1 MFFINSVKVS
11 AINSYGYT
19 LKVCTEVLGQGLTT
33 QLLKIFKI
41 IRIATPILLL
51 VLIAKDLLSAVGQS
65 KEDEMKKAIGLIVKR
80 IIAAVLI
87 FFIPTIV
94 TLILNLI
101 GWSSGT
107 CGIS

>member
-1 MFFINSVKVS
+1 MFFINSIKVN
-11 AINSYGYT
+11 AVNSYGYT
-19 LKVCTEVLGQGLTT
+19 LKVCTEVLGQSFTEV
-33 QLLKIFKI
+33 LLDIFKI
-41 IRIATPILLL
+41 IRIVTPILLL

-107 CGIS
+107 CGI